1 MKKIIE
7 LKEIK
12 ILDNKQIP
20 ILKNVNLDFF
30 EKQNTC
36 ISSKEN
42 TDFDICKKFIAVLAG
57 QQEPNSG
64 SISYARFNEIR
75 NYIFGYNNFNNI
87 LNNPIVKPKDVI
99 EALFKKEEILEE
111 NKKQIN
117 TFIKLL
123 SLEDVLSQPMSK
135 ITSSNRD
142 LLNILFLLIIKPRVL
157 FLRDFSL
164 KTGEEGLEIA
174 FIKSLSIY
182 LKKYNITLII
192 ATNNKNIINSELC
205 DRHILIDDQK
215 IVADKIISHHSSIDE
230 FNVDNKTK
238 FFNLEDELDLSL
250 KKTQLPKHS
259 KTINLSD
266 EDEEFK
272 KNIASFIDT
281 RPINNKTNLKTLSN
295 IDDNDSFVNKKVEAI
310 NLSKYKTTRN
320 TSNLHH
326 KTQTLKEKSENLIS
340 DVKLKTQS
348 YNQDFQKNTP
358 YKQNIH
364 KEKPTP
370 KNYNDQKIQD
380 IVDTYFLQKDLEKQI
395 KSPEFINLSVDLQNK
410 VFEHYDQAS
419 RLIDENDP
427 DHRYDPYRTSKLKT
441 DSLYPGNADD
451 GYLTK
456 MILLEELEIEKQ
468 KNQLRDNHLKDIYK
482 SKTSEFEIEE
492 DYISKPTVNLS
503 YKNANKIDKTLKSVI
518 NEVTTD
524 ELYDT
529 DSYTPPPSPPPIRA
543 KTKRATNSFK
553 EVFTKNRTNSIRHE
567 YDNDYVSSSN
577 NFEPS
582 SSTPKT
588 TRISNPDIM
597 KNKKPDYENKHYQ
610 QNIKTQKIKQRSKKN
625 IIEMLYEEGIDDL
638 ESYNKEND
646 DSED

>member
-12 ILDNKQIP
+12 ILDNKNIP

-42 TDFDICKKFIAVLAG
+42 SDLDICKKLIAILAG
-57 QQEPNSG
+57 KQKPNSG
-64 SISYARFNEIR
+64 EILYARFNDIR
-75 NYIFGYNNFNNI
+75 NYIFGYDNFNNI
-87 LNNPIVKPKDVI
+87 FNNPIVKPKDVI
-99 EALFKKEEILEE
+99 EALFKKEEILDE
-111 NKKQIN
+111 NKKQID

-123 SLEDVLSQPMSK
+123 SLEDELNKPMSQ
-135 ITSSNRD
+135 ITTNHRS

-157 FLRDFSL
+157 FLRDLNL
-164 KTGEEGLEIA
+164 KVGDEGLEAA

-182 LKKYNITLII
+182 LKRYNITLII

-215 IVADKIISHHSSIDE
+215 IVSDKNISHIASVDE
-230 FNVDNKTK
+230 YDVDNKTK
-238 FFNLEDELDLSL
+238 FFNLDDELDLSL

-259 KTINLSD
+259 KTINLSSD
-266 EDEEFK
+266 DEEFN
-272 KNIASFIDT
+272 KNLTSFIDT
-281 RPINNKTNLKTLSN
+281 RPINNKTNFKTLNHIEN
-295 IDDNDSFVNKKVEAI
+295 IDNSAKKIEPI
-310 NLSKYKTTRN
+310 NLSKYKTSGKN
-320 TSNLHH
+320 TNNLHH
-326 KTQTLKEKSENLIS
+326 KTQSLKEESENLIG
-340 DVKLKTQS
+340 DVKLKTYS
-348 YNQDFQKNTP
+348 YNQNFQRNTP
-358 YKQNIH
+358 YQSNLN
-364 KEKPTP
+364 KEKQSQR
-370 KNYNDQKIQD
+370 NYSNQRIQD
-380 IVDTYFLQKDLEKQI
+380 IVDTYFLQRDLEKQI

-427 DHRYDPYRTSKLKT
+427 QHIYDPYKTSKLKT
-441 DSLYPGNADD
+441 SNLHQGNADD

-456 MILLEELEIEKQ
+456 MIMLEELEVEKQ
-468 KNQLRDNHLKDIYK
+468 ENQLRDNRLKDIYK

-492 DYISKPTVNLS
+492 DYISKPTTNLS
-503 YKNANKIDKTLKSVI
+503 YKKAEKIDKTLKSVI

-529 DSYTPPPSPPPIRA
+529 DSYTPTPPPIKP
-543 KTKRATNSFK
+543 KTKRVTDNFK
-553 EVFTKNRTNSIRHE
+553 DIFINNRTKKVKQE
-567 YDNDYVSSSN
+567 YDNSYSSSN

-582 SSTPKT
+582 SLTPEATRKANFDIKKT
-588 TRISNPDIM
+588 
-597 KNKKPDYENKHYQ
+597 KKTFNNENKYAE
-610 QNIKTQKIKQRSKKN
+610 NIKIQKIKQRSKKN
-625 IIEMLYEEGIDDL
+625 FIEMLYEEGIDDL

-646 DSED
+646 DSDD